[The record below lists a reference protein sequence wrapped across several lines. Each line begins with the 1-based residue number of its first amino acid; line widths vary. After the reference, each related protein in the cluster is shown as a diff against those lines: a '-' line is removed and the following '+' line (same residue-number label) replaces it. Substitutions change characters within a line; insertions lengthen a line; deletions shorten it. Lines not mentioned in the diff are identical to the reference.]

1 MQIIM
6 TIFRRLIL
14 VLVLLALATVGNTAP
29 QRFIPGNLS
38 SAAYWPKPKKEVTFT
53 PRKLRL
59 VDYDPES
66 GNYLFRG
73 NMPIING
80 QFAFKEIIDTM
91 NLRCTEQLET
101 TLPED
106 IFVLDISLISKL
118 AESHLLKLEQA
129 FTQTN
134 PDLVHLIH
142 YPVYGAVSNPDY
154 YPGSVLQIM
163 LNLPFIGD
171 VYSLVDKLRN
181 LLNQQQSRPVAIFV
195 HCQAGSDRTGMVIGA
210 YQMQFLGKSYLEV
223 IEEAEEIAGRPV
235 KSLQKRGLKWIA
247 YYLRDS
253 KGIQS
258 VGTIY

>member
-1 MQIIM
+1 MN
-6 TIFRRLIL
+6 IFRRLIP
-14 VLVLLALATVGNTAP
+14 VLLLLSFSAEGYTTPQLSVPVDSSSTVSKAD
-29 QRFIPGNLS
+29 
-38 SAAYWPKPKKEVTFT
+38 KEVVFT

-59 VDYDPES
+59 VDYNPVS

-73 NMPIING
+73 DMPIING
-80 QFAFKEIIDTM
+80 QFAYTELIDTM
-91 NLRCTEQLET
+91 NLRSIEKLEA

-106 IFVLDISLISKL
+106 IYILDISLISKL
-118 AESHLLKLEQA
+118 NESHLLKHEQV
-129 FTQTN
+129 FTHTN
-134 PDLVHLIH
+134 PDLAHLIH

-154 YPGSVLQIM
+154 YPKSLLHIM

-171 VYSLVDKLRN
+171 VHSLVDRLRS
-181 LLNQQQSRPVAIFV
+181 LLNRERSRPLAIFV
-195 HCQAGSDRTGMVIGA
+195 HCKAGSDRTGMVIGT

-258 VGTIY
+258 VGVIY